1 MNQRAAR
8 IAEVIKEEVGQL
20 LLHRLT
26 DPRIAFASVTE
37 VEVSGDLRIATI
49 YFSVMGSETEK
60 KNTLQGLKSS
70 KGIIRRAVS
79 QRLQLR
85 NAIEIE
91 ISLDNSIE
99 RGAHILDIIDSF
111 SPATVK
117 VSDLEEDEDDAE
129 EIEVEEQ
136 DSSDEADGTLTEPK
150 F

>member
-49 YFSVMGSETEK
+49 YFSVMGSEIEK

-99 RGAHILDIIDSF
+99 RGAHILDIIDSV
-111 SPATVK
+111 SPAVAK
-117 VSDLEEDEDDAE
+117 ESDLEEDEE
-129 EIEVEEQ
+129 EIEDDDQQDQDLGEEAE
-136 DSSDEADGTLTEPK
+136 DNSTEPK